1 MAWDPPSNVAPNDIL
16 TSTLWNQSVVDNTKA
31 IVIASFNAQTGTT
44 YTPVL
49 EDSYNKI
56 VTLDNASAITVTIP
70 AFASVAYETGAVLN
84 FMQKGTGQVTFSPA
98 GTVTLN
104 SQGAQLKTAGQ
115 WAMASMVKMDT
126 NIWVVYGNLTP

>member
-56 VTLDNASAITVTIP
+56 VTLDNASGVNVTIP
-70 AFASVAYETGAVLN
+70 TFASVAFEVGAVLN
-84 FMQKGTGQVTFSPA
+84 FMQKGTGQCLFQAA
-98 GTVTLN
+98 GGVTLN
-104 SQGAQLKTAGQ
+104 SQGAQLKMAGQ

-126 NIWVVYGNLTP
+126 NIWVVYGNLSP

>member
-31 IVIASFNAQTGTT
+31 IVIASFNVQTGTT

-84 FMQKGTGQVTFSPA
+84 FMQKGAGQVTFSPA
-98 GTVTLN
+98 GSVTLN
-104 SQGAQLKTAGQ
+104 SQGGQLKMAGQ
-115 WAMASMVKMDT
+115 WAMASMVKIAENT
-126 NIWVVYGNLTP
+126 WVVYGNLSP